1 MFARHHHRALRGS
14 RRRSGSGRH
23 ARAQR
28 GVVMLF
34 GLIALL
40 IMLIGTVAMVRS
52 MNTSLFNAGNM
63 GFKRDLTNQGERA
76 VTTALAV
83 LETGALGSEVAR
95 QASSVAR
102 NYSAT
107 MLAVNAQGVPNALI
121 SDAAFPGVANA
132 ANDITVA
139 GQGITLRYV
148 IDRLCVNA
156 GAASA
161 THCTMSDNGQSNA
174 CSSNPCDDLSDAVPQ
189 QAVYRL
195 SVRVTGPRQTQAYF
209 QTTLTL

>member
-1 MFARHHHRALRGS
+1 MSPRLRPVP
-14 RRRSGSGRH
+14 RR
-23 ARAQR
+23 QR

-40 IMLIGTVAMVRS
+40 IMLIGTVALVRS

-76 VTTALAV
+76 VATV
-83 LETGALGSEVAR
+83 LTLLQSGALGTEAAR
-95 QASSVAR
+95 QSSATAR

-107 MLAVNAQGVPNALI
+107 ILSTNAQGVPTALV
-121 SDAAFPGVANA
+121 DDTAFAAVANA
-132 ANDITVA
+132 SNDIAVS

-148 IDRLCVNA
+148 IDRLCVNT
-156 GAASA
+156 GAASGS
-161 THCTMSDNGQSNA
+161 HCTMSDNGQSNG

-195 SVRVTGPRQTQAYF
+195 SVRVTGPRSTQAFF

>member
-1 MFARHHHRALRGS
+1 MHRRHRFS
-14 RRRSGSGRH
+14 RPRRE
-23 ARAQR
+23 R

-34 GLIALL
+34 GLIALV

-76 VTTALAV
+76 VSTV
-83 LETGALGSEVAR
+83 LTLLQSGALGTEASR
-95 QASSVAR
+95 QASNVAR

-107 MLAVNAQGVPNALI
+107 MLAANAQGVPNALI
-121 SDAAFPGVANA
+121 DPVAFAGVASA

-139 GQGITLRYV
+139 GQGITIRYV
-148 IDRLCVNA
+148 IDRLCQPGTV
-156 GAASA
+156 AASA
-161 THCTMSDNGQSNA
+161 TNCIMSDNGQSNA

>member
-1 MFARHHHRALRGS
+1 MQARTRLHG
-14 RRRSGSGRH
+14 RRL
-23 ARAQR
+23 AQQ

-40 IMLIGTVAMVRS
+40 IMMIGTVAMIRS
-52 MNTSLFNAGNM
+52 MNTSQFNAGNM

-76 VTTALAV
+76 VSTVLAL
-83 LETGALGSEVAR
+83 LQSGALGTETSR
-95 QASSVAR
+95 QSPDTTR

-107 MLAVNAQGVPNALI
+107 ILPSNSQGVPNALI
-121 SDAAFPGVANA
+121 SDSAFSSVGASS
-132 ANDITVA
+132 NDIAVS

-148 IDRLCVNA
+148 IDRLCVNT
-156 GAASA
+156 GAASSS
-161 THCTMSDNGQSNA
+161 HCTMSDNGQPRGGDGNQG
-174 CSSNPCDDLSDAVPQ
+174 DLSDAVAK

-195 SVRVTGPRQTQAYF
+195 SIRVTGPRATQAYF